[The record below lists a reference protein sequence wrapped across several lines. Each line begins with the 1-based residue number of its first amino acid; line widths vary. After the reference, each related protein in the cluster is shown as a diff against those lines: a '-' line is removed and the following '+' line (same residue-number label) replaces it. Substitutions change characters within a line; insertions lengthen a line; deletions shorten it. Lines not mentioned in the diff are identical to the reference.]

1 MVLCHSFAVAGRS
14 FTYFPTF
21 FPTFF
26 LLGGSRSCRFWGG
39 LSGGALRMAGFEP
52 ACLSTYSP
60 KLYMATFSSHS
71 HDFGRM
77 FLRSVVCSFRV
88 HPVLL
93 FLLCTLV
100 STLSGRV
107 LGGRGGLASLV
118 SYVTQDGSYVPFVFF
133 LYSMSSLRCLPPLSC
148 SSSYSLH
155 LSVVRF
161 LSVYMSRYLV
171 PSYYTSAST
180 RFRAYVSATLLSLF
194 FYWCV
199 GYTLYHLAYH
209 LIYLVLYVCLSYS
222 LFFLLF
228 HTSSILASNLY
239 ISLCV
244 SGLLRFYPLYLL
256 VRFGASSLLS
266 SLLHH
271 KDPFF
276 FPFSGAIFASIFPS
290 SLYMPS

>member
-1 MVLCHSFAVAGRS
+1 MNGIVSFFCCCWSQFYLLSNLLSLSGGTARRVHLLVA
-14 FTYFPTF
+14 
-21 FPTFF
+21 
-26 LLGGSRSCRFWGG
+26 
-39 LSGGALRMAGFEP
+39 SGGALRMAGFEP

-71 HDFGRM
+71 HDFRRM
-77 FLRSVVCSFRV
+77 FLRSFRV
-88 HPVLL
+88 LPVLL

-107 LGGRGGLASLV
+107 LGGSRLSCVVCSGGRGV
-118 SYVTQDGSYVPFVFF
+118 GSSF
-133 LYSMSSLRCLPPLSC
+133 LSCSSCTLCRSLRCFPPLSC

-244 SGLLRFYPLYLL
+244 AALLRFY
-256 VRFGASSLLS
+256 
-266 SLLHH
+266 LH
-271 KDPFF
+271 FF
-276 FPFSGAIFASIFPS
+276 TFSRAILASIFPS
-290 SLYMPS
+290 SLFLAFTGHQVGGSVV